1 MQKFT
6 NELLISNPNQH
17 FNTRIFRIKNAYQYL
32 YITPFISVSQSKSA
46 YYTILFNQ
54 MPHV

>member
-6 NELLISNPNQH
+6 NKLLMLNPNQH

-46 YYTILFNQ
+46 YYTILFN
-54 MPHV
+54 